1 MRSNCLGL
9 IAQQTTTNE
18 RVRSRG
24 GEFPFVREP
33 DKQWLLEAI
42 ETLIEA
48 LHP

>member
-9 IAQQTTTNE
+9 IAQTTTNE